1 MIKRHLLIL
10 LLIKICLVLPVRG
23 QNLFDKDDVL
33 NIILRG
39 PVAELLKDR
48 GENPQYHSLTLNYSD
63 AQQKGISVPLRI
75 RVRGNFRRQKGN
87 CGYPPLMLNFS
98 DEFTRGTLFEG
109 QDKIKLVMPCQGDKY
124 VVREFLVYKMY
135 NQVTPMSF
143 RARLVKVTLEE
154 TDGKPRSYEPFFGI
168 LLEDENQMATRNG
181 MVAIDRQLVRPEQ
194 TQPVEFLTMAVFQYL
209 IANTDWSVQYRQNIK
224 LIAADSLSKP
234 YAVPYDFD
242 HAGMVWAPY
251 AKPAPELM
259 MSSVRERRYRGYCL
273 TDMRH
278 FERAFQVF
286 NELKEGIY
294 VLYRDNALLDET
306 YKKATI
312 RFLDDFYKTIS
323 TPGKA
328 SFDFQYPCRAEGT
341 GNVVIKG
348 LKN

>member
-1 MIKRHLLIL
+1 
-10 LLIKICLVLPVRG
+10 
-23 QNLFDKDDVL
+23 
-33 NIILRG
+33 
-39 PVAELLKDR
+39 
-48 GENPQYHSLTLNYSD
+48 
-63 AQQKGISVPLRI
+63 
-75 RVRGNFRRQKGN
+75 
-87 CGYPPLMLNFS
+87 
-98 DEFTRGTLFEG
+98 
-109 QDKIKLVMPCQGDKY
+109 
-124 VVREFLVYKMY
+124 
-135 NQVTPMSF
+135 
-143 RARLVKVTLEE
+143 
-154 TDGKPRSYEPFFGI
+154 
-168 LLEDENQMATRNG
+168 
-181 MVAIDRQLVRPEQ
+181 
-194 TQPVEFLTMAVFQYL
+194 MAVFQYL

-259 MSSVRERRYRGYCL
+259 MGSVRERRYRGYCL

-328 SFDFQYPCRAEGT
+328 AFDFQYPCRAEGT

>member
-1 MIKRHLLIL
+1 MIKRHLVIL

-75 RVRGNFRRQKGN
+75 RVRGNFRRQQGN

-143 RARLVKVTLEE
+143 RARLVRVTLEE
-154 TDGKPRSYEPFFGI
+154 TDGNLVAMSHSLASCWKMKTKWPPATGWWQLTGSWFG
-168 LLEDENQMATRNG
+168 RNKHSQWNSS
-181 MVAIDRQLVRPEQ
+181 RWLY
-194 TQPVEFLTMAVFQYL
+194 F
-209 IANTDWSVQYRQNIK
+209 NT
-224 LIAADSLSKP
+224 
-234 YAVPYDFD
+234 
-242 HAGMVWAPY
+242 
-251 AKPAPELM
+251 
-259 MSSVRERRYRGYCL
+259 
-273 TDMRH
+273 
-278 FERAFQVF
+278 
-286 NELKEGIY
+286 
-294 VLYRDNALLDET
+294 
-306 YKKATI
+306 
-312 RFLDDFYKTIS
+312 
-323 TPGKA
+323 
-328 SFDFQYPCRAEGT
+328 
-341 GNVVIKG
+341 
-348 LKN
+348 